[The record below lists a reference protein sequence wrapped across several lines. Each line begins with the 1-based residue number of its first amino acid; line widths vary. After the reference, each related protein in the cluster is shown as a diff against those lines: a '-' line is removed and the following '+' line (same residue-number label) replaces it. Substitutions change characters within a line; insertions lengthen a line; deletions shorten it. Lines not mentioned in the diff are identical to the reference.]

1 MTNHLPLEIDV
12 AIIGGGPA
20 GAATA
25 IALQKQSKQQVVILE
40 KSHQNSFRIGET
52 IPPNIQPLLSQLD
65 SLDLVTGGDHLPSLG
80 NHSAWGT
87 SELEFQDFFAS
98 PQGNGWHLNRSGFD
112 AALLDRA
119 GQKGAIVRR
128 GVSMIG
134 CDPLADGRWNLRLLA
149 DNHHPLQL
157 KARFVV
163 DATGR
168 RMAFAGKQGAKAVR
182 MDHLMAMGAV
192 FEFSGE
198 VSQNCYTLVES
209 TELGWWYG
217 ALLPQNRAIVTFMS
231 NLELLRKNKFS
242 RWQHWRTY
250 LDKTRYIR
258 ELVAEAS
265 SQDKLHIEPAF
276 SQYLEPMV
284 GDGWLAVGDAASTFD
299 PLSSSGIYK
308 GLRSGIAGAQAIDG
322 YFRGDPQALA
332 NYQSQTLRQFELYLE
347 DRRHYY
353 RLEKRWPGSS
363 FWQKYCGKVSLSPS
377 KLLHFSPSSQGWQLL
392 DRLKMYF
399 PVPEL
404 QLLCQ
409 LCADGQ
415 PASYVVA
422 EFLTRTQ
429 RKVSAYRIIEALQ
442 YLLREQVIHQF
453 GKS

>member
-1 MTNHLPLEIDV
+1 M

-25 IALQKQSKQQVVILE
+25 IALQQRSNQQVAILE

-52 IPPNIQPLLSQLD
+52 IPPNIGPLLSELD
-65 SLDLVTGGDHLPSLG
+65 ILDLVTGGEHLPSLG

-87 SELEFQDFFAS
+87 SELGFQDFFVS
-98 PQGNGWHLNRSGFD
+98 PQGNGWHLNRSRFD

-119 GQKGAIVRR
+119 AQKGAIVRR
-128 GVSMIG
+128 GISMVG
-134 CDPLADGRWNLRLLA
+134 CDRLADGKWNLRLLA
-149 DNHHPLQL
+149 ENHHPLEL

-168 RMAFAGKQGAKAVR
+168 RLAFARQQGAKAVCL
-182 MDHLMAMGAV
+182 DHLMAMGTV
-192 FEFSGE
+192 FEFSTE
-198 VSQNCYTLVES
+198 VSQNCYTLVET

-217 ALLPQNRAIVTFMS
+217 ALLPNNRVIVTFMS
-231 NLELLRKNKFS
+231 DLELLREHQFS
-242 RWQHWRTY
+242 RWENWRAY
-250 LDKTRYIR
+250 LDKTRHIR
-258 ELVAEAS
+258 ELVAQGSPQER
-265 SQDKLHIEPAF
+265 LHIEPAL

-284 GDGWLAVGDAASTFD
+284 GDGWLAVGDAACTFD

-308 GLRSGIAGAQAIDG
+308 ALRSGIGGCKAIDG
-322 YFRGDPQALA
+322 YFRGDSQALT

-353 RLEKRWPGSS
+353 NLEKRWPFSS

-377 KLLHFSPSSQGWQLL
+377 TLLRFSPSSQGWQLL
-392 DRLKMYF
+392 ERLKMYF
-399 PVPEL
+399 PVQEL

-409 LCADGQ
+409 LCSDGQ

-442 YLLREQVIHQF
+442 YLLREQVIQ
-453 GKS
+453 